1 MKKKLFILFSTIFF
15 SSCDKN
21 HKKEEQVSNI
31 QIINTL
37 FSKANDA
44 SVDKKARVK
53 YADSI
58 NSILSQKENDSLT
71 RFYYFKLSDSY
82 YNIQEDQKNIN
93 VSRIVYKMSE
103 ESKDTLGVAKGLYYI
118 GDYHFSKFNNDSA
131 YYYYTKAEKTY
142 LSLNVNNV
150 DISRLRFNKASIL
163 FQEKDFLGCETAVI
177 SILKTAKQKNN
188 TRLVYDCYI
197 SLGNALDGLNDST
210 NALDYYN
217 KAFVMT
223 SELKDDPQYLILKA
237 QAYNYIGRLYQKQ
250 NEYSKAI
257 SYFTRALSF
266 DDFKEKLPFLYGNL
280 INNLGYS
287 KLKLG
292 DMSCIYNLREALD
305 LREDIDNSPGIVSS
319 KLNLS
324 EYYLTQKDTVKAIT
338 YSTEALQKAHE
349 NRIFED
355 ELKSLELLAKID
367 AKNTINYNNRFI
379 RLTDS
384 LQNNERAIRN
394 KFARIE
400 FETDEILVEKK
411 NIETEKDKIS
421 YQRWVILGFSG
432 LTLIVMGL
440 LYVARM
446 QRAKNKELQLEQEK
460 QKANEEIY
468 SLMLDQ
474 QTRINAGRDAEKKR
488 ISQELHDGVM
498 SKLTSTRL
506 NLFIL
511 SKRTDEDTIKK
522 CLEHIANIQNIEKEI
537 RGISHDLAKDI
548 FATKDSFKMIMEGLF
563 EEQNE
568 LSTST
573 HFTLEINDSIQWDAI
588 ASTIKMNLY
597 RIFQESIQNVNK
609 YAKAKEVIASITQFE
624 NEIHVDISDNGV
636 GFDTTK
642 TKEGIGLKNMKTRMK
657 SVNGVLEVE
666 SVINKGTH
674 INLIIPI

>member
-1 MKKKLFILFSTIFF
+1 LAQILNNRDNDSITRTYYFELSESFYNLGENKSYVETCRKILAM
-15 SSCDKN
+15 S
-21 HKKEEQVSNI
+21 Q
-31 QIINTL
+31 
-37 FSKANDA
+37 KAND
-44 SVDKKARVK
+44 
-53 YADSI
+53 
-58 NSILSQKENDSLT
+58 
-71 RFYYFKLSDSY
+71 
-82 YNIQEDQKNIN
+82 
-93 VSRIVYKMSE
+93 
-103 ESKDTLGVAKGLYYI
+103 TLALAKSLYYI
-118 GDYHFSKFNNDSA
+118 GDYHFGKFQNDSA
-131 YYYYTKAEKTY
+131 YYYYIKAEKTY
-142 LSLNVNNV
+142 STKKNNV
-150 DISRLRFNKASIL
+150 DISRLKFNKANIL
-163 FQEKDFLGCETAVI
+163 FFEKDFLGCETAVI
-177 SILKTAKQKNN
+177 GILKVAKQKKD
-188 TRLVYDCYI
+188 TRLIYDCYVT
-197 SLGNALDGLNDST
+197 LGNALDGLNDSK
-210 NALDYYN
+210 NALEYYN
-217 KAFVMT
+217 KALAIT
-223 SELKDDPQYLILKA
+223 NELKEDSQYLILKA
-237 QAYNYIGRLYQKQ
+237 QAYNYIGLAYQKQ
-250 NEYSKAI
+250 TKYEVAASYFKKAI
-257 SYFTRALSF
+257 AFGDLKNTI
-266 DDFKEKLPFLYGNL
+266 PFLYASI
-280 INNLGYS
+280 INNLAYS
-287 KLKLG
+287 NLKLEK
-292 DMSCIYNLREALD
+292 MSSLSQFKEAL
-305 LREDIDNSPGIVSS
+305 EININISSTQGIVTS

-324 EYYLTQKDTVKAIT
+324 EYYLTQKDTTKAIR
-338 YSTEALQKAHE
+338 YSAEALQKAHE
-349 NRIFED
+349 NRIYED

-367 AKNTINYNNRFI
+367 PKKTVVYNKRFI
-379 RLTDS
+379 KLTDS

-411 NIETEKDKIS
+411 NIETEKEKIS
-421 YQRWVILGFSG
+421 YQRWVILGFSA

-474 QTRINAGRDAEKKR
+474 QTRINAGRDTEKKR

-568 LSTST
+568 LSTTT
-573 HFTLEINDSIQWDAI
+573 HFTLEINESIQWDAI
-588 ASTIKMNLY
+588 PSTIKMNLY